1 MDSFHLLKRI
11 KIKLADVKVLLYFC
25 VIIMMMTGV
34 ALAADREVIVGFSKT
49 ISSDK
54 EKKIEIE
61 NYNGTVKKNFHII
74 NAASAKVPE
83 EKIDAMK
90 NNPRIKYVVNNTK
103 YEMSDEYTSSWGVQ
117 YIGSQNVHNQDVNGA
132 GINITVLDTGIDYN
146 HPDLTGNYKGGY
158 DFVFNDADPWDD
170 NCLSYY
176 KTCHGTHVS
185 GIIAA
190 ENNGLGIIG
199 VAPKSNIYAAKVLD
213 GGGFGAADMII
224 SGIEWAMGNGSNIIS
239 MSLQSPEDNIAL
251 VEAINAAYNQGI
263 LIVAAGGNTYGGNVV
278 YPAAY
283 DNVIAVTAID
293 QNAQRAS
300 FSPID
305 QKIELAAP
313 GVNINS
319 TVSDCTLTPPIVC
332 TENYKSLSG
341 TSMAAPY
348 ITGVAALV
356 YSTDYPD
363 VNGDGI
369 RNNTD
374 VRKIL
379 QDSALD
385 VGIAG
390 RDNIYGYGIVDASKA
405 VLGYST
411 YADLSVTI
419 DDGISNIT
427 AGDGNLYNYTITIK
441 NKGPGDA
448 SSVRIFDK
456 WPDEFIRNSITPSQ
470 GVCDTL
476 MNFTCDLGDIV
487 NGGTATVI
495 AQYIIPAS
503 AYAGSYINTVEV
515 NSTNTDYNTGNNI
528 ARDNNTVNE
537 FNITLNL
544 IKTNRICD
552 LNKFSIDRLYT
563 CDAQKATLTKGNYSI
578 IINNINLIGVDINV
592 YKDGDLKRDLSSKY
606 ILSRSPVVNTNMTV
620 NWSKLDIVFIPY
632 GVKGSTAQVIIRNI

>member
-1 MDSFHLLKRI
+1 MNSFHSLK
-11 KIKLADVKVLLYFC
+11 KKVKVLLYLC
-25 VIIMMMTGV
+25 VIIMTMTGV

-90 NNPRIKYVVNNTK
+90 NNPRIKYVINNTK

-132 GINITVLDTGIDYN
+132 GINISVLDTGIDYN
-146 HPDLTGNYKGGY
+146 HEDLKDNYKGGY
-158 DFVFNDADPWDD
+158 NFVFDNADPWDD
-170 NCLSYY
+170 NCLSIY

-185 GIIAA
+185 GIIVA
-190 ENNGLGIIG
+190 ESNGLGIIG
-199 VAPKSNIYAAKVLD
+199 VAPRSNIYALKVLD

-251 VEAINAAYNQGI
+251 FEAINAAYNQGI
-263 LIVAAGGNTYGGNVV
+263 LIVAAAGNTNGGNVV
-278 YPAAY
+278 FPAAY

-305 QKIELAAP
+305 KKIELAAP

-319 TVSDCTLTPPIVC
+319 TVRGG
-332 TENYKSLSG
+332 YAYLSG
-341 TSMAAPY
+341 TSMSAPY
-348 ITGVAALV
+348 VAGVAALV
-356 YSTDYPD
+356 YSTNYPD

-390 RDNIYGYGIVDASKA
+390 RDDIYGYGIVDASKA

-427 AGDGNLYNYTITIK
+427 AGDGNLYNYTITVK

-448 SSVRIFDK
+448 SSVRLFDK
-456 WPDEFIRNSITPSQ
+456 WPNEFTRNSITPSQ

-495 AQYIIPAS
+495 AQYMVPENT
-503 AYAGSYINTVEV
+503 YTGSYTNTVEV

-528 ARDNNTVNE
+528 AQDNNTVNE

-544 IKTNRICD
+544 IKADRICD
-552 LNKFSIDRLYT
+552 SNKFSIDKLYA
-563 CDAQKATLTKGNYSI
+563 CDAQEATLTKGNYSI
-578 IINNINLIGVDINV
+578 IINNINLTMVNINV
-592 YKDGDLKRDLSSKY
+592 YEDGDLKRDLSSKY
-606 ILSRSPVVNTNMTV
+606 PLSKSQVVNTNLTV
-620 NWSKLDIVFIPY
+620 NWSKSDIVFIPY

>member
-1 MDSFHLLKRI
+1 MNSFHLLKRI
-11 KIKLADVKVLLYFC
+11 KITDIKVLLHFC
-25 VIIMMMTGV
+25 IIIMMMTGV
-34 ALAADREVIVGFSKT
+34 ALAADRVVIVGFSKT
-49 ISSDK
+49 ISSDE

-74 NAASAKVPE
+74 NAAAAKVPE

-90 NNPRIKYVVNNTK
+90 KNPRIKYVVNNTK
-103 YEMSDEYTSSWGVQ
+103 YQMLDEYTSSWGVQ

-146 HPDLTGNYKGGY
+146 HEDLKNNYKGGY
-158 DFVFNDADPWDD
+158 DFINNDPDPWDD
-170 NCLSYY
+170 NCLAYY
-176 KTCHGTHVS
+176 VKCHGTHVS

-190 ENNGLGIIG
+190 ESNSLGIIG
-199 VAPKSNIYAAKVLD
+199 VAPKSNIYAVKVLD
-213 GGGFGAADMII
+213 SIGWGDTVSII

-239 MSLQSPEDNIAL
+239 MSLGYMPNPESPENDTAL
-251 VEAINAAYNQGI
+251 LEAINAAYNQGI
-263 LIVAAGGNTYGGNVV
+263 LIIAAAGNTNGGGVV
-278 YPAAY
+278 YPAAF

-300 FSPID
+300 FSPIHP
-305 QKIELAAP
+305 KIELAAP

-319 TVSDCTLTPPIVC
+319 TVQGG
-332 TENYKSLSG
+332 YAYLSG

-348 ITGVAALV
+348 VTGVAALV
-356 YSTDYPD
+356 YSTNYPD
-363 VNGDGI
+363 INGDGI

-427 AGDGNLYNYTITIK
+427 AGDGNLYNYTITVK

-448 SSVRIFDK
+448 SSVRVFDK
-456 WPDEFIRNSITPSQ
+456 WPNEFTRNSITPSQ

-495 AQYIIPAS
+495 AQYMVPVS
-503 AYAGSYINTVEV
+503 TSAGSYINTVGG

-528 ARDNNTVNE
+528 AQDNNTVNE

-544 IKTNRICD
+544 IKTDRICD

-578 IINNINLIGVDINV
+578 TINNINLAMVDINV

-606 ILSRSPVVNTNMTV
+606 PLSKSQVVNTNMAV

-632 GVKGSTAQVIIRNI
+632 GVKGSTAQLIIRNI